1 MTMDLADCTRG
12 NSDNAED
19 GKVKEP
25 LSQIRLDEIRRDVT
39 ASASTWAALRQQYP
53 PGESCFERL
62 NFTVSSWS
70 ATVNDVTGLGDDLDA
85 DEAYSQAAAMA
96 AYGVDILSTAL
107 SGQTVDRKLA
117 EQARKLFATLCAT
130 LMDTRDR
137 HRCSINRAVVE
148 KVGAFR
154 RILGELDSPPQ
165 QTEDISSCSERT
177 ERDEQ
182 TEDTREA
189 PLHDKVERQ
198 YSPMAHGNELQI
210 TGSSKNDRRH
220 PYYQGRSQSP
230 DLQQYQQS
238 HDQRTIRRTSATS
251 LLGRSLQDIRL
262 SAQYSVPLPATPK
275 ATHQAWASDEVI
287 NSSRQRVIRTA
298 LLRHGMSESSIVEYI
313 DRHTLL
319 GTNVVA
325 QSSATDSV
333 TKAEDLIADAST
345 ITNTK
350 SYNSAV
356 SKNWASVYYQVNQNL
371 NDASYAT
378 NSKAYATATWL
389 YGTTQLPPAYV
400 ETWAPGYLS
409 RAQELHTQT
418 NPSSSQTESSETSK
432 TSETKDNSA
441 PASIRAMG
449 SYSALLV
456 AAALSVAVSMI

>member
-262 SAQYSVPLPATPK
+262 SAQYSVPLLATPK

-287 NSSRQRVIRTA
+287 NSSPTCQ
-298 LLRHGMSESSIVEYI
+298 
-313 DRHTLL
+313 
-319 GTNVVA
+319 
-325 QSSATDSV
+325 
-333 TKAEDLIADAST
+333 
-345 ITNTK
+345 
-350 SYNSAV
+350 YNSTLFVTRRFEFLQPRRLIEMPSIDWQRPAH
-356 SKNWASVYYQVNQNL
+356 
-371 NDASYAT
+371 AT
-378 NSKAYATATWL
+378 
-389 YGTTQLPPAYV
+389 G
-400 ETWAPGYLS
+400 
-409 RAQELHTQT
+409 
-418 NPSSSQTESSETSK
+418 
-432 TSETKDNSA
+432 SA
-441 PASIRAMG
+441 I
-449 SYSALLV
+449 L
-456 AAALSVAVSMI
+456 

>member
-287 NSSRQRVIRTA
+287 NSSRQR
-298 LLRHGMSESSIVEYI
+298 
-313 DRHTLL
+313 
-319 GTNVVA
+319 
-325 QSSATDSV
+325 
-333 TKAEDLIADAST
+333 
-345 ITNTK
+345 
-350 SYNSAV
+350 
-356 SKNWASVYYQVNQNL
+356 
-371 NDASYAT
+371 
-378 NSKAYATATWL
+378 
-389 YGTTQLPPAYV
+389 
-400 ETWAPGYLS
+400 
-409 RAQELHTQT
+409 
-418 NPSSSQTESSETSK
+418 
-432 TSETKDNSA
+432 
-441 PASIRAMG
+441 
-449 SYSALLV
+449 
-456 AAALSVAVSMI
+456 

>member
-313 DRHTLL
+313 DRHSRKTNYIFDKRWNGWVKWCDRL
-319 GTNVVA
+319 GIDPIKR
-325 QSSATDSV
+325 SCI
-333 TKAEDLIADAST
+333 K
-345 ITNTK
+345 
-350 SYNSAV
+350 
-356 SKNWASVYYQVNQNL
+356 
-371 NDASYAT
+371 
-378 NSKAYATATWL
+378 
-389 YGTTQLPPAYV
+389 
-400 ETWAPGYLS
+400 
-409 RAQELHTQT
+409 
-418 NPSSSQTESSETSK
+418 
-432 TSETKDNSA
+432 
-441 PASIRAMG
+441 
-449 SYSALLV
+449 
-456 AAALSVAVSMI
+456 